1 MVTGSMDRKANGSP
15 SRNIIAA
22 AVIVAAGTGAGFL
35 AGRDSVR
42 LPEPIV
48 ATRPAAPV
56 AVAVPEPTVAE
67 VTLGRADILRMAS
80 LAADAASG
88 EAPVADTMDG
98 RRFVIRIPFGC
109 GPTTAAARDRS
120 ATYTVAGETLR
131 VRIQPQD
138 WTALPWV
145 ASEVARREAVGAE
158 GFWVPRPWTTAETCP
173 PDAAEPADPSSSLG
187 IAQLFD
193 ADSSRVG
200 QRRGRALEATV
211 QVDAEE
217 ADFSKG
223 FKLVVEGRV
232 AQWPGGRETVLCRAP
247 TAYQRP
253 VCLVGAKLDGISIEN
268 AANGERLADWRL

>member
-1 MVTGSMDRKANGSP
+1 MVTGSMDRKANGS
-15 SRNIIAA
+15 SLRNIIAA
-22 AVIVAAGTGAGFL
+22 AVVVTAVAGAGFI

-48 ATRPAAPV
+48 VTQPAAPV
-56 AVAVPEPTVAE
+56 SVAVPEPTVAE

-88 EAPVADTMDG
+88 GAPVADTMDG

-109 GPTTAAARDRS
+109 GLKFKDNGSRS
-120 ATYTVAGETLR
+120 AAYTVADETLR

-138 WTALPWV
+138 WTDLPWV
-145 ASEVARREAVGAE
+145 ANEVLRREAVGAE
-158 GFWVPRPWTTAETCP
+158 GFWVPRPWTAAETCP
-173 PDAAEPADPSSSLG
+173 PDAVEPTDLSSNLG

-211 QVDAEE
+211 QVDPDE

-223 FKLVVEGRV
+223 FRLVVEGRV
-232 AQWPGGRETVLCRAP
+232 VQWPGGRETVLCRAAS
-247 TAYQRP
+247 AYQRP

-268 AANGERLADWRL
+268 AANAERLADWRL